1 MTERL
6 LHRSSRLRLSTERLV
21 VVFDRRKAVARCP
34 CRHDMEMDETLRP
47 LGKGIEIQRLPVIGR
62 FVVGEKPFAADLRQ
76 KLDARSAE
84 QLLKRD
90 REMLCFRLIGIGKTP
105 VHRFSRLIHL
115 DMDDIDG
122 HRTLPD
128 RCPQHLQVDLVLH
141 RFPPYGTHK
150 KSMYKFFLLYMPAQ
164 KKENEKDPS
173 ATLGMTIRKG
183 PPHSFS
189 SRLGSEP
196 PPLRGTSFRGK
207 EGVCRLL
214 ASSFRAKARNLF
226 RLRSGKRGEDDG
238 SREAPHSLRRGITV
252 LHANSFTKEN
262 GNGKRKR
269 SLDCARDDN
278 TGEGCLTF
286 PFIPRRE

>member
-6 LHRSSRLRLSTERLV
+6 LHRSSRLRLRTERLV

-150 KSMYKFFLLYMPAQ
+150 KAC
-164 KKENEKDPS
+164 
-173 ATLGMTIRKG
+173 I
-183 PPHSFS
+183 HSFYYTCLH
-189 SRLGSEP
+189 RKKKTKKIP
-196 PPLRGTSFRGK
+196 
-207 EGVCRLL
+207 
-214 ASSFRAKARNLF
+214 
-226 RLRSGKRGEDDG
+226 RLRSG
-238 SREAPHSLRRGITV
+238 
-252 LHANSFTKEN
+252 
-262 GNGKRKR
+262 
-269 SLDCARDDN
+269 
-278 TGEGCLTF
+278 
-286 PFIPRRE
+286 

>member
-6 LHRSSRLRLSTERLV
+6 LHRSSLLRLRTKRLV
-21 VVFDRRKAVARCP
+21 EVSDRRKAVARCP
-34 CRHDMEMDETLRP
+34 CRHDMEMDEALRP

-62 FVVGEKPFAADLRQ
+62 FVVGEKPLAADLRQ

-141 RFPPYGTHK
+141 GFPLTARTK
-150 KSMYKFFLLYMPAQ
+150 KACINSFYYTCLHR
-164 KKENEKDPS
+164 KKKTKKIP
-173 ATLGMTIRKG
+173 
-183 PPHSFS
+183 
-189 SRLGSEP
+189 
-196 PPLRGTSFRGK
+196 
-207 EGVCRLL
+207 
-214 ASSFRAKARNLF
+214 
-226 RLRSGKRGEDDG
+226 RLRSG
-238 SREAPHSLRRGITV
+238 
-252 LHANSFTKEN
+252 
-262 GNGKRKR
+262 
-269 SLDCARDDN
+269 
-278 TGEGCLTF
+278 
-286 PFIPRRE
+286 

>member
-6 LHRSSRLRLSTERLV
+6 LHRRSRLRLSTECLV
-21 VVFDRRKAVARCP
+21 EVFDRRKAVARCP
-34 CRHDMEMDETLRP
+34 CRHDMEMDEALRP

-62 FVVGEKPFAADLRQ
+62 FVVGEKPLAADLRQ

-90 REMLCFRLIGIGKTP
+90 REMLCFHLIGIGKTP

-164 KKENEKDPS
+164 EKKTKKIP
-173 ATLGMTIRKG
+173 
-183 PPHSFS
+183 
-189 SRLGSEP
+189 
-196 PPLRGTSFRGK
+196 
-207 EGVCRLL
+207 
-214 ASSFRAKARNLF
+214 
-226 RLRSGKRGEDDG
+226 RLRSG
-238 SREAPHSLRRGITV
+238 
-252 LHANSFTKEN
+252 
-262 GNGKRKR
+262 
-269 SLDCARDDN
+269 
-278 TGEGCLTF
+278 
-286 PFIPRRE
+286 

>member
-6 LHRSSRLRLSTERLV
+6 LHRSSRLRLRTERLV
-21 VVFDRRKAVARCP
+21 EVFDRRKAVARCP
-34 CRHDMEMDETLRP
+34 CRHDMEMDEALRP

-62 FVVGEKPFAADLRQ
+62 FVVGEKPLAADLRQ

-84 QLLKRD
+84 NLLKRD

-141 RFPPYGTHK
+141 GFPLTARTK
-150 KSMYKFFLLYMPAQ
+150 KACINSFLLYMPAP

-173 ATLGMTIRKG
+173 AALGMTKRRE
-183 PPHSFS
+183 PPHFFH
-189 SRLGSEP
+189 P
-196 PPLRGTSFRGK
+196 
-207 EGVCRLL
+207 
-214 ASSFRAKARNLF
+214 A
-226 RLRSGKRGEDDG
+226 
-238 SREAPHSLRRGITV
+238 
-252 LHANSFTKEN
+252 
-262 GNGKRKR
+262 
-269 SLDCARDDN
+269 
-278 TGEGCLTF
+278 
-286 PFIPRRE
+286 